1 MLKIK
6 TTKLQEMLA
15 RASQGA
21 SEQNLV
27 PLTNLLAIE
36 LKDNKLTLTTTDKV
50 NYLYTIDDV
59 EGDDFYVCVGVDK
72 FPKLI
77 ARFTCEDVTL
87 DLKDKYLEV
96 VGNGKYQIDIQL
108 DENGEIVRFPNPL
121 ADVEN
126 ADKIGEV
133 ALTTIKSIL
142 DNIRPALTPRD
153 NKASNN
159 TQFQN
164 YFMGKVADRD
174 TVIAT
179 DRNKISELKTS
190 IVTDNKSRLI
200 SPEMMNLLNTFIDDK
215 IEVYGVDD
223 KLIFKTA
230 HGILYG
236 VTPKGIN
243 SFNAEAI
250 ATYLEKEYKSSCKV
264 SKVDILQV
272 LERISLFVE
281 SLDNGVILLTFNDKE
296 LTISSRRNDGLEVI
310 PYIESKNAEQ
320 FSGIVLLDRL
330 RTQIKSQTGDSIDIF
345 FGEERAL
352 KFVDNDSTF
361 IVALGTE

>member
-15 RASQGA
+15 RAVQGA
-21 SEQNLV
+21 SEQKLL

-59 EGDDFYVCVGVDK
+59 EGDDFYVCIGVDK

-87 DLKDKYLEV
+87 DLKDRFLEV
-96 VGNGKYQIDIQL
+96 VGNGTYQIDIQL
-108 DENGEIVRFPNPL
+108 DENGEMLRFPNPL
-121 ADVEN
+121 AEVEN

-133 ALTTIKSIL
+133 ALTTIKNIL
-142 DNIRPALTPRD
+142 DNIRPALAPSD
-153 NKASNN
+153 NNN
-159 TQFQN
+159 DNNVQFQR
-164 YFMGKVADRD
+164 YFIGNVAGKDE
-174 TVIAT
+174 VIAT
-179 DRNKISELKTS
+179 DRNKISALKTS
-190 IVTDNKSRLI
+190 IITDNKARLI
-200 SPEMMNLLNTFIDDK
+200 SPETMNLLNTFIDETID
-215 IEVYGVDD
+215 IYGADR
-223 KLIFKTA
+223 KLVFKTA
-230 HGILYG
+230 HAILHSVLPTG
-236 VTPKGIN
+236 VEL
-243 SFNAEAI
+243 FNAEAI
-250 ATYLEKEYKSSCKV
+250 ANYLDKDYKSSCKI
-264 SKVDILQV
+264 SKVAILQV

-281 SLDNGVILLTFNDKE
+281 SLDNGVILLSFNDKE
-296 LTISSRRNDGLEVI
+296 LTISSRKNDGLEVI
-310 PYIESKNAEQ
+310 PYLECKNAEA

-352 KFVDNDSTF
+352 KFIDNDSTF
-361 IVALGTE
+361 VVALGSE